1 MTGAAA
7 RAARLRVLIVAEH
20 FAEIVLRFGQ
30 ALSAHCDVRV
40 VVDAANLSN
49 ECGTTA
55 GLIAPDVR
63 VRAVPT
69 RRGIRGWHRIAW
81 TYAVAR
87 ELLLFRPDIVQFEET
102 VSRTLRGL
110 FRRAR
115 RAAPVVLRV
124 HDVETHKGSDSRM
137 PAAMRDDRNWMRAN
151 ADLVMVHGRFCY
163 DAFTAR
169 HATPTIETVHGI
181 ILPPDAYR
189 EPVPGSILMFGRM
202 EAYKGLDTLIA
213 ALEILSAH
221 GVGPVV
227 TIAGRGPE
235 IARLRPRLDALANVR
250 VLDGF
255 VPFDRLAELFQDAE
269 IVVVPYKGA
278 TQSGVAAAGFA
289 NHRIVVASDVGRL
302 PDVVT
307 HENNGLLVPPDDPV
321 ALAAALRRLQE
332 DRALALDLRRGAAQS
347 AGRLAWPAIVQP
359 LAGLFA
365 ELVAQK
371 DQKGRS

>member
-1 MTGAAA
+1 M
-7 RAARLRVLIVAEH
+7 
-20 FAEIVLRFGQ
+20 
-30 ALSAHCDVRV
+30 
-40 VVDAANLSN
+40 
-49 ECGTTA
+49 
-55 GLIAPDVR
+55 
-63 VRAVPT
+63 
-69 RRGIRGWHRIAW
+69 
-81 TYAVAR
+81 
-87 ELLLFRPDIVQFEET
+87 
-102 VSRTLRGL
+102 
-110 FRRAR
+110 
-115 RAAPVVLRV
+115 
-124 HDVETHKGSDSRM
+124 
-137 PAAMRDDRNWMRAN
+137 
-151 ADLVMVHGRFCY
+151 
-163 DAFTAR
+163 
-169 HATPTIETVHGI
+169 
-181 ILPPDAYR
+181 
-189 EPVPGSILMFGRM
+189 
-202 EAYKGLDTLIA
+202 
-213 ALEILSAH
+213 
-221 GVGPVV
+221 V

-289 NHRIVVASDVGRL
+289 NHRIVVASDVGGL